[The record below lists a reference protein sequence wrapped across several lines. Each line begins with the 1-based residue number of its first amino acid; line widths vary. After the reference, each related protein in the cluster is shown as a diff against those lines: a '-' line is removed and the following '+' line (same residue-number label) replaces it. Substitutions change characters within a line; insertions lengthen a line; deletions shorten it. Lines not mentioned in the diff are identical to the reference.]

1 MPAKWFNE
9 GLAILNLYG
18 RDIPLQRLACCPRR
32 RNGPG
37 SQRICFG
44 EDVGHYGGSYKVTKD
59 LYRKYGEMRLLDTPI
74 CENSFT
80 GLAIGAA
87 MTGLR
92 RWWKG

>member
-32 RNGPG
+32 RNGRDPNV
-37 SQRICFG
+37 FVLG

-80 GLAIGAA
+80 AWPSGQP
-87 MTGLR
+87 
-92 RWWKG
+92 